1 MRIAIQKEQELTEYT
16 MLFIF
21 LKAVG
26 INLSLSPT
34 PPRSWI
40 SQKSFKTDTQLNNSS
55 AFPSKR

>member
-16 MLFIF
+16 MFFIF

-34 PPRSWI
+34 PN
-40 SQKSFKTDTQLNNSS
+40 KSSTSHFEII
-55 AFPSKR
+55 